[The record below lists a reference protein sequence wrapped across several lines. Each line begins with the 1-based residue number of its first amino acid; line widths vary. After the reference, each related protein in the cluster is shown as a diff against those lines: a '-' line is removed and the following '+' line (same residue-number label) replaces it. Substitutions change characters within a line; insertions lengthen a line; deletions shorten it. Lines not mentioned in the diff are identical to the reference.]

1 MFSPI
6 PHGWSV
12 TSTITASVYLFK
24 MYYRFLNFYSKYFF
38 AKTFNNVG
46 FDLRG
51 KIVATP
57 KCSIPYSCHTI
68 WNIDT
73 SEKATNGKT
82 KRNERCFLS
91 IRYALFYL
99 LSCFFILRIIPTLLL
114 KVVLKKHHSKHDSL
128 LLHCE

>member
-6 PHGWSV
+6 PHGWPV
-12 TSTITASVYLFK
+12 TSTITASVYLFR

-51 KIVATP
+51 EIVATT

-73 SEKATNGKT
+73 SERAT
-82 KRNERCFLS
+82 
-91 IRYALFYL
+91 
-99 LSCFFILRIIPTLLL
+99 
-114 KVVLKKHHSKHDSL
+114 VLKNTIIYICHTIWNIDASERTTIEIFTL
-128 LLHCE
+128 F

>member
-6 PHGWSV
+6 PHGWPV
-12 TSTITASVYLFK
+12 TSTITASVYLFR

-57 KCSIPYSCHTI
+57 KCSIPYSCRTI

-73 SEKATNGKT
+73 SERATNGKT

-99 LSCFFILRIIPTLLL
+99 LSCFFYLTYYS
-114 KVVLKKHHSKHDSL
+114 HSIVEGGFEETS
-128 LLHCE
+128 

>member
-57 KCSIPYSCHTI
+57 KCSIPYSCRTI

-73 SEKATNGKT
+73 SERAT
-82 KRNERCFLS
+82 
-91 IRYALFYL
+91 I
-99 LSCFFILRIIPTLLL
+99 
-114 KVVLKKHHSKHDSL
+114 
-128 LLHCE
+128 